1 MKNIFKTA
9 IVCLTISIF
18 VMACNTNDNDVAFD
32 AANDAKLFEES
43 VALKTTENV
52 NLNGRTDKV
61 ALTYEAINYN
71 DEYQLK
77 AALIINEHAYS
88 DDGKYNDE
96 VAGDNIYT
104 SVDLFEVSSED
115 EKLKTI
121 SLGISKNFKYK
132 EQLLQQKWFTLTCD
146 VEIVDCPEDGGFWD
160 SDWGTGMGCLKISNC
175 KATIDI

>member
-77 AALIINEHAYS
+77 AALIINGHAYS

-104 SVDLFEVSSED
+104 SVDLFEASSED
-115 EKLKTI
+115 KN
-121 SLGISKNFKYK
+121 SKETTWGVSDKFKYK
-132 EQLLQQKWFTLTCD
+132 EQFLQERGFTIKCK
-146 VEIVDCPEDGGFWD
+146 VRHVPCSGESFWS
-160 SDWGTGMGCLKISNC
+160 SDWGTGWGCLEFYDC
-175 KATIDI
+175 ETTWEW